1 LDKKLNNSDS
11 GKKISRK
18 TRLANTIFKS
28 LEEAAKMPIYI
39 DIPAK
44 ILITVISRWQCRVS
58 RTKL

>member
-1 LDKKLNNSDS
+1 
-11 GKKISRK
+11 
-18 TRLANTIFKS
+18 
-28 LEEAAKMPIYI
+28 MPIYI